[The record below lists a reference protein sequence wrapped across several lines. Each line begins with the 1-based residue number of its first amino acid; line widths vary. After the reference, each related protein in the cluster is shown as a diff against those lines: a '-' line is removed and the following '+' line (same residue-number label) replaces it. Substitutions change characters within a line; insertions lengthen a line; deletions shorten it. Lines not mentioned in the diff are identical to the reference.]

1 MNKKVEKIA
10 NRIGLIGAF
19 IAAPFLIWIIVSF
32 IDVNLHNGLNGGGP
46 QLPFNF
52 FQMMV
57 DIYHS
62 IH

>member
-32 IDVNLHNGLNGGGP
+32 IDVNLHNGLNGDGP

-52 FQMMV
+52 FQMMM